1 MFHVEQIFIS
11 KFQFNP
17 YFSTEFLNN
26 VHILQYRH
34 YLRLREDFF
43 FLEEEVGFL
52 GLALGAG

>member
-1 MFHVEQIFIS
+1 MFHVEQNFIS

-26 VHILQYRH
+26 VRIPHIGH

-43 FLEEEVGFL
+43 FVGADADFF
-52 GLALGAG
+52 G

>member
-1 MFHVEQIFIS
+1 MFHVEQNFIS

-26 VHILQYRH
+26 VHILQYEH